1 MSEFDAGEAVD
12 QVSGSLTR
20 FAESLNVIGEPIQVG
35 EKVVIPAVVARAGFG
50 AGGGSG
56 AGPTKDGEPVAK
68 GSGGGGGGGLM
79 LTPIFLVVD
88 AEGERL
94 LTIPG
99 AADVATAAVDKVKD
113 TVTSFFTRGKKE
125 EAEEEEAEDEG

>member
-1 MSEFDAGEAVD
+1 MSEFNAGEAVD

-20 FAESLNVIGEPIQVG
+20 FSESLNVIGEPVTVG
-35 EKVVIPAVVARAGFG
+35 EKVVIPAVIARAGFG

-56 AGPTKDGEPVAK
+56 TGPTKEGEPVAK

-94 LTIPG
+94 LTVPG
-99 AADVATAAVDKVKD
+99 AADVATTAVERVKD

-125 EAEEEEAEDEG
+125 EAEQEAEDEG